1 MGVSDEA
8 KGKLKEAT
16 GSITGSDDLR
26 QEGQA
31 QQEKSE
37 HESEAAKKRAEADAA
52 DAKAEGAEDKEK
64 GHQGT

>member
-1 MGVSDEA
+1 MGATDET
-8 KGKLKEAT
+8 KGKLKEAA
-16 GSITGSDDLR
+16 GSLTGSDDLR
-26 QEGQA
+26 HEGQA

-37 HESEAAKKRAEADAA
+37 HESEAAKKRAEANAA

>member
-1 MGVSDEA
+1 MGATDEA

-16 GSITGSDDLR
+16 GSLTGSDGLR

-37 HESEAAKKRAEADAA
+37 HESEAAKKRAEA
-52 DAKAEGAEDKEK
+52 
-64 GHQGT
+64 